1 MKDGAMKGERK
12 MEERKEETIGTGM
25 LERLQKLYAEREEEY
40 QKREKAFEERRKAQ
54 ENREKKLKEWAE
66 KLKEEQDDIAE
77 KERHCNAQ
85 AETLTRR
92 ERETEEKER
101 HLAGEEGR
109 LAALE
114 AEIKETA
121 GQKVLEAQIL
131 VEEARNEKLKEQ
143 RVREEYEARL
153 AETGGGEGNAP
164 LGVLKCN
171 SAEEIQILRERHEE
185 ETRLLHQKY
194 GEELNA
200 KDKAIAELKTAMDGL
215 EKEKAGLFRKLLSLP
230 ENEDVPESSMAKK
243 EPVDVP
249 KSGTIESNSLDVSE
263 SGTQE
268 GKEELTAE
276 VLLKYLQKN
285 GEGKAPKLFHAYAG
299 DQVRMEENGLSYVF
313 AFEKPPYFDI
323 RIKQRGG
330 GGKKELL
337 SEYAAQ
343 YPGVEIAYD
352 QTAGEVVASGYF
364 TQEMDAS
371 AFLKKVRGIAACLS
385 RKEG

>member
-185 ETRLLHQKY
+185 ETRLL
-194 GEELNA
+194 
-200 KDKAIAELKTAMDGL
+200 
-215 EKEKAGLFRKLLSLP
+215 F
-230 ENEDVPESSMAKK
+230 
-243 EPVDVP
+243 
-249 KSGTIESNSLDVSE
+249 
-263 SGTQE
+263 
-268 GKEELTAE
+268 
-276 VLLKYLQKN
+276 
-285 GEGKAPKLFHAYAG
+285 
-299 DQVRMEENGLSYVF
+299 
-313 AFEKPPYFDI
+313 
-323 RIKQRGG
+323 
-330 GGKKELL
+330 
-337 SEYAAQ
+337 
-343 YPGVEIAYD
+343 
-352 QTAGEVVASGYF
+352 
-364 TQEMDAS
+364 
-371 AFLKKVRGIAACLS
+371 
-385 RKEG
+385 